1 MGGHP
6 SIFIASVTTRMQRW
20 SCLRP
25 RKGICQGDS
34 PRSHG
39 KAREVMCPLIVMIDA
54 SSFRSTIRISIMLR
68 TGIMSSGI
76 RKIMALGLA

>member
-6 SIFIASVTTRMQRW
+6 SIFTASVMTRMQRW

-25 RKGICQGDS
+25 RKGIFQGGS
-34 PRSHG
+34 PQSHG
-39 KAREVMCPLIVMIDA
+39 KVREATCPLTVMIDA
-54 SSFRSTIRISIMLR
+54 SSFRLTIRMSIMLR